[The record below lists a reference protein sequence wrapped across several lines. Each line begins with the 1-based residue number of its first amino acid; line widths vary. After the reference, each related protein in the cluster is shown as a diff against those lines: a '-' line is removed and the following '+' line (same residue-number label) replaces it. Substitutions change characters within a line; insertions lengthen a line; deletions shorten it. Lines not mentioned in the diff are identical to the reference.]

1 MQLDQ
6 ILSFVFILVNIY
18 VASTL
23 LTFKYHKKDRILV
36 YLYPVTIHILLS
48 IYTISYHH
56 QSIYIVYPVL
66 LSVLYF
72 IALVLSFKEALHIK
86 LFIYFFSLFSVLSI
100 GTISRA
106 LQFQSLPLWMILLFI
121 SIFVFAF
128 IGLNYWIIVFNKH
141 KFTELK
147 LILDKKQWNFFNLF
161 ILFNIIYLLISRE
174 NIFSYDLILVIS
186 FQFLLHLYFVFLIYG
201 FGAKFMDFTMQ
212 EQISR
217 QLSIEE
223 DYVEHFRI
231 KIDEFR
237 KLKHDFRFHLH
248 TIAQLIHTE
257 EEEEA
262 LRYINDLNKTIES
275 IDTAIYCSN
284 NYINAIVSSY
294 ANLCSDSNINF
305 TTQLDIQELK
315 ITNIDLSILLNNAL
329 SNAYEACKKVNDE
342 QPEINI
348 ISKMN
353 NHFLAIRVS
362 NTYNGIIKKEDNLI
376 ISTKEERGHG
386 IGLQS
391 IQSIVDK
398 YKGQCNI
405 TYTDHQFTLE
415 LLIQLT

>member
-23 LTFKYHKKDRILV
+23 LTFKYQKKDRILV
-36 YLYPVTIHILLS
+36 YLYPVTFHILLS
-48 IYTISYHH
+48 IYSISYHQ
-56 QSIYIVYPVL
+56 QSIYIMYPIL
-66 LSVLYF
+66 LSIIYF
-72 IALVLSFKEALHIK
+72 IAIFISFKEPLPIK
-86 LFIYFFSLFSVLSI
+86 LFIYFYSLFSVLSI

-106 LQFQSLPLWMILLFI
+106 LQFQSLPAWIILLFI
-121 SIFVFAF
+121 SIFVLAF
-128 IGLNYWIIVFNKH
+128 LGINYWITVINRQ

-147 LILDKKQWNFFNLF
+147 LVLDQKQWNFFNLF

-186 FQFLLHLYFVFLIYG
+186 FQFLLLLYFVFLIYG
-201 FGAKFMDFTMQ
+201 FGAKFMDFTMH

-237 KLKHDFRFHLH
+237 KLKHDFRHHLH
-248 TIAQLIHTE
+248 TIAQLIHND

-294 ANLCSDSNINF
+294 VNLCKDSNIKF

-315 ITNIDLSILLNNAL
+315 ITNIDLSIMLNNAL
-329 SNAYEACKKVNDE
+329 SNAYEACKKVEDP
-342 QPEINI
+342 QIDM

-353 NHFLAIRVS
+353 DHFLAIRIS
-362 NTYNGIIKKEDNLI
+362 NTYNGIIKKEDDLI
-376 ISTKEERGHG
+376 VSSKEERGHG

-391 IQSIVDK
+391 IQSIVEK

-415 LLIQLT
+415 LLIQLA